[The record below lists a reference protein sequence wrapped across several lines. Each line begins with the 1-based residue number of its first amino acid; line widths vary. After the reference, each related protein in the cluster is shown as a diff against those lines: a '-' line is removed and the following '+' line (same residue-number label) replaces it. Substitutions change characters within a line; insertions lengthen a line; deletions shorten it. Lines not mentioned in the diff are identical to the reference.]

1 MGRPRKIKERMPAP
15 KRRSG
20 ITVAAQRRKG
30 AGAHK
35 VKETRNSWKKDE
47 SMELTLAEFRDEHG
61 IVTGTDMLEALS
73 DWAMDST
80 VPALCKAGC
89 EVHPAEKCPHDQP
102 SILLRLGMV

>member
-1 MGRPRKIKERMPAP
+1 
-15 KRRSG
+15 
-20 ITVAAQRRKG
+20 
-30 AGAHK
+30 
-35 VKETRNSWKKDE
+35 
-47 SMELTLAEFRDEHG
+47 MELTLAEFRDEHG